1 LKYANEQAQWLQ
13 GRLKNQHPQSQLM
26 QQSQQL
32 DNLTEDLQSAF
43 SSVVSEKKHQLK
55 YALQNLVNS
64 RPDQFIEYQKVQ
76 LEDLSSRLLYMA
88 QHSVEN
94 KQQQLANISRTLQAV
109 SPLNTLSRGYSI
121 TRDSKGRTVTQAD
134 QLEKGAL
141 LLTQLQSGE
150 VKSRIE

>member
-1 LKYANEQAQWLQ
+1 
-13 GRLKNQHPQSQLM
+13 M

-43 SSVVSEKKHQLK
+43 ESLISEKKHQLK
-55 YALQNLVNS
+55 YVLQNLVNN
-64 RPDQFIEYQKVQ
+64 RPDQFIDYQKVQ
-76 LEDLSSRLLYMA
+76 LEDLSSRLMYMA

-121 TRDSKGRTVTQAD
+121 TRDNKGRTVTQAD
-134 QLEKGAL
+134 QLEKGDII
-141 LLTQLQSGE
+141 LTQLQDGKI
-150 VKSRIE
+150 KSRIE